1 MDAAQR
7 EVELIFNT
15 LLTVEAGTW
24 TVDEQAAREHN
35 ISIVALREIARDLN
49 RGAKNSFE
57 VNNSGTVTNKRVGTK
72 AWGMCVIGFV
82 FPGVPEG
89 LVSGAVV
96 SWLAKG
102 KYAQVASYLLR
113 AVGPAALKGGGV
125 GLAASLA
132 AGVAWC
138 STPWA

>member
-1 MDAAQR
+1 M
-7 EVELIFNT
+7 IFNT